1 MKKIILGLS
10 MLMAI
15 GVTSAFANE
24 DLKVSDKVLS
34 SFGKDFTF
42 AKNVQWREEGDY
54 LKARFTISDMLTEAY
69 YSKDG
74 QFVGSART
82 LSFAQLPLSVIH
94 EFNKDYKEESVMSI
108 LEITNSEGTSYRIWL
123 EKDNKKIKLNATS
136 SGEVSILEKAKK

>member
-15 GVTSAFANE
+15 GVTSAFATDE
-24 DLKVSDKVLS
+24 LKVNEKVLS

-69 YSKDG
+69 YTKDG
-74 QFVGSART
+74 EFVGSARN
-82 LSFAQLPLSVIH
+82 LLFAQLPLSVIH
-94 EFNKDYKEESVMSI
+94 EFNKNYDEASVMSI
-108 LEITNSEGTSYRIWL
+108 LEITSTEGTSYRIWL
-123 EKDNKKIKLNATS
+123 EKDNRKIKLNATS
-136 SGEVSILEKAKK
+136 LGDVTVLEKIKK

>member
-15 GVTSAFANE
+15 GITSAFAND
-24 DLKVSDKVLS
+24 DLKVNDRVLT

-69 YSKDG
+69 YTKDG
-74 QFVGSART
+74 EFVGSARN
-82 LSFAQLPLSVIH
+82 LLFAQLPLSVIH
-94 EFNKDYKEESVMSI
+94 EFNKNYNEASIMSI
-108 LEITNSEGTSYRIWL
+108 LEITNAEGTSYRIWL
-123 EKDNKKIKLNATS
+123 EKNNRKIKLSAS
-136 SGEVSILEKAKK
+136 SMGEITVVEREKK